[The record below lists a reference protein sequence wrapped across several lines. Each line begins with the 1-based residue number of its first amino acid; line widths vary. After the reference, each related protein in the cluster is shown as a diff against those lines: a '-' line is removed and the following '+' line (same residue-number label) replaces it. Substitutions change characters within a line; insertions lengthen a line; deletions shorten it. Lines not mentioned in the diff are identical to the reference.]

1 MAGKL
6 NGKVALV
13 TGASSGI
20 GEATAL
26 ALAQEGARIA
36 LVARRADRL
45 EQVAQRITQA
55 GSEALQIE
63 TDITDYAQVQRM
75 IRATQARWN
84 RLDILINNAGVML
97 LGRIP
102 GANIE
107 DWQRMVNINLLGLLY
122 ATHEALP
129 IMQRQGGGH
138 IVNVSSVAG
147 RVARAG
153 SGVYNATKF
162 AVGAFSEALR
172 QEVTKQDHI
181 RVTIIE
187 PGMVATELREHIT
200 DVQAKKGAEE
210 MATAMR
216 QLESEDI
223 ADTIVYAVTRPD
235 HVSINEMLIRP
246 TEQER

>member
-6 NGKVALV
+6 EGKVAVV

-26 ALAQEGARIA
+26 ALGQEGARVA

-45 EQVAQRITQA
+45 EQVAQRVTQA
-55 GSEALQIE
+55 GGEALQIE
-63 TDITDYAQVQRM
+63 ADITDYAQVQRM
-75 IRATQARWN
+75 IRTTQERWN

-129 IMQRQGGGH
+129 IMQRQGSGH

-172 QEVTKQDHI
+172 QEVTKQNHI

-200 DVQAKKGAEE
+200 DAQAKQGAEE
-210 MATAMR
+210 MATAMT
-216 QLESEDI
+216 QLESQDI

-246 TEQER
+246 TDQER

>member
-6 NGKVALV
+6 EGKVALV

-26 ALAQEGARIA
+26 ALAQEGARVA
-36 LVARRADRL
+36 LVARRKDRL
-45 EQVAQRITQA
+45 EQVAQRISQA
-55 GSEALQIE
+55 GGESLQIE
-63 TDITDYAQVQRM
+63 TDITDYAQAQRM
-75 IRATQARWN
+75 IRMTEERWN

-129 IMQRQGGGH
+129 IMQRQGSGH
-138 IVNVSSVAG
+138 IVNVSSIAG

-172 QEVTKQDHI
+172 QEVTKANHI

-200 DVQAKKGAEE
+200 DEQARKSSEE
-210 MATAMR
+210 MASAMT
-216 QLESEDI
+216 QLESQDI
-223 ADTIVYAVTRPD
+223 ADAILYAVTRPD
-235 HVSINEMLIRP
+235 HVSINEVLIRP